1 MTSKNFCIP
10 GVTTNMKVTTAA
22 LLRHCIEG
30 ISNFNKIYGSD
41 IKGTF
46 DYCKFGIRDPS
57 LLMNPEGQVVIN
69 DRGKLTLFFNARD
82 RSIKDGGVTSVGIA
96 HGNFEVGWKIQ
107 PNPVFMDGTYAAQG
121 SVLQLASDQFRMYYS
136 PDTRRGFAVASS
148 RNLESWQ
155 QYDDKLIL
163 EQNAFG
169 VVRMGLPFVRWVIN
183 KWVMFF
189 EGSDN
194 GRFHLYQAVSADGI
208 NWIPANDGKPIYSP
222 VPGSWDAF
230 SQGNPSL
237 YVEQDGMGNLSYFI
251 LYNGCSEL
259 YGWDIG
265 ILASDGVDGPW
276 RGRKEPLLRR
286 GEAGRWDAR
295 RIEGARLIDVPG
307 GQPRIVYF
315 GLPTED
321 SYFGGRIA
329 FASIAQIA
337 DSSLEHIKLS
347 SDNAKAERSFND
359 KLALQ
364 YFDIW
369 DNYPIQRF
377 TTEIESRLMA
387 GVICPGS
394 RVLLLGSGGGRELP
408 VLLKHRC
415 LVTAVDISPQMLA
428 IGKMRYSDADVNWVE
443 ADLHHLPQYLNDFD
457 AAVCLG
463 AVFNYL
469 RDPALFLRHA
479 RRALK
484 PNGALI
490 LGAINAQHPS
500 ETKIRAQLSDGR
512 VRLLYDLATIKELLN
527 TAGFK
532 IVSDTGLRFFVDM
545 LPNDWNRGNSPT
557 ESQLSILEELLTLE
571 AKLLK
576 HLPTEQGK
584 FILIHA
590 SSKTLNA

>member
-1 MTSKNFCIP
+1 
-10 GVTTNMKVTTAA
+10 MKLTTAN
-22 LLRHCIEG
+22 LLSHCIEG
-30 ISNFNKIYGSD
+30 ISNFNKIAGSD

-46 DYCKFGIRDPS
+46 DYCKFGIRDPA
-57 LLMNPEGQVVIN
+57 LLMNSEGEVVI
-69 DRGKLTLFFNARD
+69 DAQGKLTLFFNARD
-82 RSIKDGGVTSVGIA
+82 RSMKDGGKTSVGIA
-96 HGNFEVGWKIQ
+96 HGNFEEGWKIQ
-107 PNPVFMDGTYAAQG
+107 PNPIFMDGIYAAQG
-121 SVLQLASDQFRMYYS
+121 SVLQLASDQFCMYYS

-148 RNLESWQ
+148 RNLKSWQ

-163 EQNAFG
+163 DINAFG
-169 VVRMGLPFVRWVIN
+169 VFRMGLPFVRWVID

-194 GRFHLYQAVSADGI
+194 GRFHIYQAVSVDGI
-208 NWIPANDGKPIYSP
+208 NWIPANSGKPIYSP
-222 VPGSWDAF
+222 APGSWDDLGQA
-230 SQGNPSL
+230 NPSL
-237 YVEQDGMGNLSYFI
+237 YIEQDGMGNLSYFI

-286 GEAGRWDAR
+286 GEAGRWDSG
-295 RIEGARLIDVPG
+295 RIEGARLVNIPG

-315 GLPTED
+315 GLPTKD

-329 FASIAQIA
+329 FASITQTA
-337 DSSLEHIKLS
+337 DSSLEHKS
-347 SDNAKAERSFND
+347 SEDNAKAERSFND

-377 TTEIESRLMA
+377 TTEIESHLIEE
-387 GVICPGS
+387 VICPSS

-408 VLLKHRC
+408 VLLKYRC
-415 LVTAVDISPQMLA
+415 QVTAVDISPQMLA
-428 IGKMRYSDADVNWVE
+428 IGKMRYSEADVNWIE
-443 ADLHHLPQYLNDFD
+443 ADLHHLPQYLNNFD

-469 RDPALFLRHA
+469 RDPALVLRHA

-484 PNGALI
+484 PNGSLI
-490 LGAINAQHPS
+490 LDAINAQHPS

-512 VRLLYDLATIKELLN
+512 LRQLYDLGTIKELLN

-557 ESQLSILEELLTLE
+557 ESQLSILDELLALE

-590 SSKTLNA
+590 SFKTLNA